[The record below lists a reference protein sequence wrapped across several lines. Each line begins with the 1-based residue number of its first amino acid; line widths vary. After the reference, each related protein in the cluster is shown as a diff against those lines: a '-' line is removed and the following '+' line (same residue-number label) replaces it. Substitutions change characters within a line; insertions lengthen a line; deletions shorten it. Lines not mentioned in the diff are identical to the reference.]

1 MSNIN
6 DNAVSPVVGVML
18 MLVVTILI
26 AAVVSA
32 FAGGMGSANEKSPQ
46 ATIRGTYSLSD
57 GITLEHIG
65 GDPISIKDVRL
76 TIRGSPNIGTY
87 WTTQVVNRSAI
98 TNAAGVEWMKISG
111 STGTT
116 AFVAGDTAY
125 IKPPYHTGPFLQPDV
140 DPAYSK
146 SSWWNRTENIGKTL
160 IVEMTDQQGK
170 RTFAKC
176 EISIVN

>member
-46 ATIRGTYSLSD
+46 ATIRGTYSIAD

-76 TIRGSPNIGTY
+76 TIRGSNNMGTY
-87 WTTQVVNRSAI
+87 WTTEVVNRSAV
-98 TNAAGVEWMKISG
+98 TNAAGVAWMKTSG
-111 STGTT
+111 STGTS
-116 AFVAGDTAY
+116 AFVAGDIAY
-125 IKPPYHTGPFLQPDV
+125 IKSPYHTGPFLQPDV
-140 DPAYSK
+140 SYS
-146 SSWWNRTENIGKTL
+146 SSYWNQSSNIGKTL

-176 EISIVN
+176 EIPVVN